1 MGEFSRLCFKRE
13 NRERKVPLSGPSEAG
28 RGGRGRRAGKG
39 PAFHGRG
46 EEGRHRPVGSD
57 TLPNPLDTPPSDPRP
72 EERVQPQQTAET
84 HGLCAGGGAA
94 PRRAWYGGRAGSCPG
109 QSLGA
114 GGGGE
119 LPRSRYRGQGALV
132 RAARGTGAV
141 GERPP
146 RVPTLL
152 RSSPAAKFDCFP
164 VLVKIV
170 SLGL

>member
-1 MGEFSRLCFKRE
+1 MRKVGGWEGSRENGRTEGQGETRFRRQLTPVELWEARSGVWENSLDCFKRE

-119 LPRSRYRGQGALV
+119 LP
-132 RAARGTGAV
+132 
-141 GERPP
+141 
-146 RVPTLL
+146 
-152 RSSPAAKFDCFP
+152 
-164 VLVKIV
+164 
-170 SLGL
+170 

>member
-1 MGEFSRLCFKRE
+1 MGK
-13 NRERKVPLSGPSEAG
+13 
-28 RGGRGRRAGKG
+28 GGRGRWAGKG

-46 EEGRHRPVGSD
+46 EEGRHSPVRSD

-72 EERVQPQQTAET
+72 EERVQPKQTAET
-84 HGLCAGGGAA
+84 HRLCASGGAA

-109 QSLGA
+109 QSRGA

-119 LPRSRYRGQGALV
+119 QPRSRSRGQGALV

-146 RVPTLL
+146 RIHTLL
-152 RSSPAAKFDCFP
+152 SFAPLSSPAVKFDCFP
-164 VLVKIV
+164 GACKNNLLRSLV
-170 SLGL
+170 SCLCSWPGPSHPSSENLE